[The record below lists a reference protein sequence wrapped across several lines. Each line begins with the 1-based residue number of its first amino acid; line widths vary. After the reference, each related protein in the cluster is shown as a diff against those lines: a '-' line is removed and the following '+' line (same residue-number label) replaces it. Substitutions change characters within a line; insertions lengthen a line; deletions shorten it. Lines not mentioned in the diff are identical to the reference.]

1 MDYEQLIIKELQ
13 SIIYHLRMALRRY
26 HWDDETDKAK
36 RCEAQIVT
44 YEQQLKTM
52 QDERAKA

>member
-1 MDYEQLIIKELQ
+1 MEYEELIIKELQ
-13 SIIYHLRMALRRY
+13 SVVHYLRMALRRY
-26 HWDDETDKAK
+26 HWNDETDKAK
-36 RCEAQIVT
+36 TCEANIKY